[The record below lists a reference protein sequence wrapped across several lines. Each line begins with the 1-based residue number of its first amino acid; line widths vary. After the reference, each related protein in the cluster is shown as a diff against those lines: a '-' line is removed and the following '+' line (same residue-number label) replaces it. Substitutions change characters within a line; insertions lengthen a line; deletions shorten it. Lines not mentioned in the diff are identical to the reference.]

1 MKRRLFLDIE
11 TPMITGGT
19 LPDKIF
25 LIVCKDTESKQLFT
39 FTDDKFDEF
48 KTLVSSYDEFV
59 GHNIIGFDA
68 PVIHKVLAIDLHQE
82 GKVIDTLILSRLFN
96 PVREGGHSLKSWGE
110 TLRFDKLDFKDF
122 SAYSDEMLTYC
133 IRDVE
138 VTEKVLTYLIRR
150 YPDFSKDA
158 IRLEHDVS
166 RIITQQERNGF
177 LFDLGNA
184 HLLLGQLREKINEI
198 EIKVKERFVPLPTF
212 VRQVKP
218 RYRKD
223 GTLSTVGLKNS
234 LGQGWENTTGEF
246 SLIEMK
252 EFNLGSRQQIG
263 RYLQY
268 FGWKPTKFTDKGHII
283 VDEKV
288 LEGIK
293 DIPEAELIRDFLLL
307 QKRIAQVSSWVDA
320 VSEDGRVHGRVITNG
335 AITGRMSHQSPNMAQ
350 VPAVYSPYGKECRG
364 LWVVP
369 SGYKLV
375 GVDASGLELRIL
387 SHYMNDKEYID
398 AIING
403 DIHSTNQNLAGLGT
417 RDQAKTFIYAFI
429 YGAGDEKLGTIVGGN
444 KGDGKKIKDR
454 FLRGTPA
461 LANFRQRVG
470 KATGKG
476 WLRAIDG
483 RRLIIRNRHSAVNT
497 LIQGGGAIVMKKA
510 LVLLDDYIRQNK
522 LEARPV
528 ANVHDE
534 FQYEVREEQAD
545 DFGRL
550 AVNSIVNAGVELGI
564 RCPLNGEYKSGN
576 NWQETH

>member
-444 KGDGKKIKDR
+444 RSDGKKIKDR

-461 LANFRQRVG
+461 LASFRQRVG